1 MAKSLSLTGLRIKI
15 ARSILRTRFLKREE
29 VYWGMCE
36 KLAREIYLDTYNVP
50 LIQSLPKGWLPE
62 ETHIYCDFGLDHG
75 KVKLYFNG
83 YPFLDRD
90 PLYWTPV
97 SRPHVY
103 YAVPNNYMTSYKVYN
118 KDFDRIVSI
127 YENFRLNIRCYV
139 EEFNKAYADTHNL
152 LESFDTVDQFIKAHP
167 YLESHVEN
175 LVPCT

>member
-1 MAKSLSLTGLRIKI
+1 MAKSLSLNGHRIKI
-15 ARSILRTRFLKREE
+15 ARSILRTRFLRKEE

-62 ETHIYCDFGLDHG
+62 ENHIYCDFGLDYN

-83 YPFLDRD
+83 NPFFDTYPR
-90 PLYWTPV
+90 YWRPV

-103 YAVPNNYMTSYKVYN
+103 YSMPADYITNYKVYK
-118 KDFDRIVSI
+118 KDQNIVSM
-127 YENFRLNIRCYV
+127 YENLRLNIRCYN
-139 EEFNKAYADTHNL
+139 EEFNKAYADVHNL

-167 YLESHVEN
+167 YLESHVES